1 MTKARIRE
9 IRAAAKKCGE
19 GWMPSFEEMV
29 VELIN
34 EVNHLQAFTRAG
46 KVPELP
52 HKANELPLATK
63 VNLKKRARGT
73 LQELQSFAKDQKMP
87 ASDGEFLFHHF
98 EGKGWKDVK
107 DWKAH
112 FRKWKSAN
120 WLPSQKGVVSR
131 PQHQGAPSVVL

>member
-1 MTKARIRE
+1 MTKARIRD

-19 GWMPSFEEMV
+19 GWMPSFEAMV

-34 EVNHLQAFTRAG
+34 EVQYLQEFTRAG
-46 KVPELP
+46 KIPELP
-52 HKANELPLATK
+52 HKANELPLAAK

-73 LQELQSFAKDQKMP
+73 LQELQSFAKEQNIP

-98 EGKGWKDVK
+98 EGKGWKDVL

-120 WLPSQKGVVSR
+120 WLPSQKGNNGKPVR
-131 PQHQGAPSVVL
+131 QEAPGVTL